1 MARMKAGD
9 LAVLLGALP
18 PDADVVVLEV
28 DWDENAD
35 NWYALYDEVYLDE
48 ENNEVTLVRADRVRT
63 EEF

>member
-35 NWYALYDEVYLDE
+35 NWYALHDEVYLDE
-48 ENNEVTLVRADRVRT
+48 ENNEVTLVRGGRVRT

>member
-9 LAVLLGALP
+9 LAVLLRALP
-18 PDADVVVLEV
+18 PDADVVILEV

-48 ENNEVTLVRADRVRT
+48 ENNEVTLVRGGRVRT

>member
-18 PDADVVVLEV
+18 PETNVVILEV
-28 DWDENAD
+28 DWDRDAD
-35 NWYALYDEVYLDE
+35 AWYAIDDDVFYDE
-48 ENNEVTLVRADRVRT
+48 ENNEVTLVRGGRVRT